1 MLRLDDKHILLGI
14 TGSISA
20 YKSASIASHLTQLG
34 AKVDVVMTQNACKL
48 ITPAVF
54 EALTHR
60 RVYTET
66 FSTEFTGEVD
76 HIAVARRADLVLIAP
91 CSANMLAKL
100 ASGIA
105 DDMLSSTMLAV
116 TAPVWLSPAM
126 NAFMFEN
133 PATQHNLKVL
143 QERGFHIIEPDSGNL
158 ACGTSGRGRMP
169 DPDKLVEIVVREA
182 ALPHTLQD
190 KHVLITAGAT
200 REFLDPVRFLS
211 NPSTGKMGV
220 ACARAALALGAR
232 VTLVAAHIDV
242 EPPLGAE
249 VINVVSAQD
258 MAKTVTQLAPKTDI
272 VIMTAAVSDFTPAQC
287 AEHKVHKTDAQTH
300 IAFVPTTDILKTLG
314 QTRSPNTYLCGF
326 CMETQDLLERAH
338 HKLTS
343 KNVDMIVAN
352 SLNQS
357 GCGFKHDTNSV
368 TIVTQSTETTL
379 PLMSKDEIARHI
391 FEEILKDIHAAE

>member
-1 MLRLDDKHILLGI
+1 MLRLDDKFILLGI

-48 ITPAVF
+48 IAPATF

-60 RVYTET
+60 RVYTDT
-66 FSTEFTGEVD
+66 FSHDFTGEVD

-100 ASGIA
+100 AYGLA

-126 NAFMFEN
+126 NTYMFEN
-133 PATQHNLKVL
+133 PATQHNIQVL
-143 QERGFHIIEPDSGNL
+143 RERGFHIIEPATGNL

-182 ALPHTLQD
+182 ALPHTLKD

-211 NPSTGKMGV
+211 NPSTGKMGI
-220 ACARAALALGAR
+220 ACARAALTQGAR
-232 VTLVAAHIDV
+232 VTLIAAHIDV
-242 EPPLGAE
+242 EPPIGAE
-249 VINVVSAQD
+249 VIHVVSAKD
-258 MAKTVTQLAPKTDI
+258 MAEAVTQRAAQTDI
-272 VIMTAAVSDFTPAQC
+272 VIMTAAVSDFTPEQC
-287 AEHKVHKTDAQTH
+287 AEHKVHKSDAQTQ
-300 IAFVPTTDILKTLG
+300 INFVPTTDILKTLG
-314 QTRSPNTYLCGF
+314 LNRSQTPYLCGF
-326 CMETQDLLERAH
+326 CMETQDLLERAR
-338 HKLTS
+338 HKRTS

-368 TIVTQSTETTL
+368 TIVTASSELTL
-379 PLMSKDEIARHI
+379 PLMSKEEIARRI
-391 FEEILKDIHAAE
+391 FDEILKDMKAAE